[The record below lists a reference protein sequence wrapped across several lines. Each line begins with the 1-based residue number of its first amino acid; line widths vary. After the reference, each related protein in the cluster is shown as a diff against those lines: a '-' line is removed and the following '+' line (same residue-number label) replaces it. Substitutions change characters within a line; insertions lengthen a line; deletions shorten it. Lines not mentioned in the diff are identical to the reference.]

1 MAYFIFS
8 KNLDNI
14 TGTLSRIAE
23 NEYDYNNL
31 NITPDVY
38 KIIQVNLTD
47 FNNVKYG
54 SKFVIKYNN
63 NEIFYENQLITFQEK
78 INLQDYI
85 EIQKKI
91 IKQFTD
97 NNANHALLT
106 RWNNYYTQLSN
117 LNLDNITFPLNKSLE
132 QYFNDLGQPSFH
144 ILQIP

>member
-85 EIQKKI
+85 EIQKK
-91 IKQFTD
+91 
-97 NNANHALLT
+97 
-106 RWNNYYTQLSN
+106 
-117 LNLDNITFPLNKSLE
+117 
-132 QYFNDLGQPSFH
+132 
-144 ILQIP
+144 